1 MKRVLLIILGCSFFT
16 TASAQTPQI
25 EGDTMLCPW
34 TDGTASVVNEQEY
47 DSYQW
52 YSKFWF
58 TDDDFVAIDGAN
70 QASFTYDWYNY
81 DQSLFKVVV
90 TLDGETY
97 ESNTIQIDSYA
108 WAGFVVGAEL
118 NDNVT
123 TDPNTGDYVLCQG
136 GSFSA
141 SIFMPY
147 SFGIQWFRNGEPIDG
162 ANQMSYTITEEGQY
176 HVVAAPEFCPN
187 STSTNEFMPIIVTL
201 NQDCELSV
209 DNPKS
214 ATVSLFPN
222 PAQTNLSVS
231 FGSITDISSYRVLD
245 ATGKVILNNTLSSGE
260 NNTTIDVSSLS
271 AGFYFLQ
278 LQGENKST
286 VKRFIKN

>member
-123 TDPNTGDYVLCQG
+123 TDPNTGDYVCIYFQ
-136 GSFSA
+136 
-141 SIFMPY
+141 
-147 SFGIQWFRNGEPIDG
+147 
-162 ANQMSYTITEEGQY
+162 
-176 HVVAAPEFCPN
+176 
-187 STSTNEFMPIIVTL
+187 PIIGEVYTL
-201 NQDCELSV
+201 EIQYDGEIYASS
-209 DNPKS
+209 S
-214 ATVSLFPN
+214 ALYPTPDIINVQQETV
-222 PAQTNLSVS
+222 V
-231 FGSITDISSYRVLD
+231 GI
-245 ATGKVILNNTLSSGE
+245 SGE
-260 NNTTIDVSSLS
+260 DEIQIK
-271 AGFYFLQ
+271 YFW
-278 LQGENKST
+278 
-286 VKRFIKN
+286 